1 MELKSLDYVVL
12 IVDDIDKAQRFYTET
27 LGLPLKHRRGDYAQM
42 ALSGTRL
49 ALFSRKAMGSVLGDA
64 LGPETS
70 AAKFELGF
78 KVEDCDAAFEE
89 LVACGVPAIT
99 APETRSWGQRT
110 AYVADPDGNLIE
122 LVQDLERA
130 D

>member
-27 LGLPLKHRRGDYAQM
+27 LGLPLKHRSGDYAQI

-49 ALFSRKAMGSVLGDA
+49 GLFSRAAMAAVLGHA
-64 LGPETS
+64 LVPGAPS
-70 AAKFELGF
+70 AKFELGF
-78 KVEDCDAAFEE
+78 KVDDCDAAFDE

-99 APETRSWGQRT
+99 APQTRSWGQRT

-122 LVQDLERA
+122 LVED
-130 D
+130 